1 MLGIRLTD
9 EVGTLVDGP
18 VATTQ
23 PTATLREAAH
33 SLAADR
39 VGLLVVVDHRGVL
52 GVISERDI
60 VMAAAEDLDLDEE
73 RVRDHASEDLLM
85 VEETDT
91 VLQAA
96 QTMASAEIRHLAIA
110 RRGEVTGVVSVR
122 DLMAVLLEVT
132 SDAPA

>member
-23 PTATLREAAH
+23 PSATLREAAR

-60 VMAAAEDLDLDEE
+60 VSAAAEDLDLDEE

-85 VEETDT
+85 VEETAT
-91 VLQAA
+91 VLEAA
-96 QTMASAEIRHLAIA
+96 ETMASAEIRHLPVS
-110 RRGEVTGVVSVR
+110 RRGEVTGVLSVR
-122 DLMAVLLEVT
+122 DLLAVLLEV
-132 SDAPA
+132 SGDPDA

>member
-9 EVGTLVDGP
+9 EVGSLVDGP

-23 PTATLREAAH
+23 PSATLREAAR

-60 VMAAAEDLDLDEE
+60 VAAAADDHDLDEE
-73 RVRDHASEDLLM
+73 RVHDHASEDLLM
-85 VEETDT
+85 VEETAT
-91 VLQAA
+91 VLDAA
-96 QTMASAEIRHLAIA
+96 ETMAQAEIRHLAIA
-110 RRGEVTGVVSVR
+110 RHGEVTGVVSVR
-122 DLMAVLLEVT
+122 DLMAVLLEA
-132 SDAPA
+132 SRDA